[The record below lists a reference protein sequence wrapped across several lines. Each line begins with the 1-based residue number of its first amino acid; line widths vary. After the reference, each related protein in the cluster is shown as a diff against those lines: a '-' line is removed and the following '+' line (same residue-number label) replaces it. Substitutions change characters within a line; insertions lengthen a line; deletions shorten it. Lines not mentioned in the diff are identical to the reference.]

1 MSDALKA
8 LIKAQGEMGKAI
20 KGSTNPYFK
29 SRYADL
35 ETVVNATMGAFH
47 ANGFAVLQLN
57 DKDSEGHYVETK
69 LLHATGTEFSS
80 KVYLVMDKNDMQG
93 LGSAITYA
101 RRYGLLGM
109 AGIAPEDD
117 DGNAA
122 VSNKRGPSME
132 LDLDAR
138 VDAAIEFYQDCTLK
152 RFIDNESRFKKL
164 LETKG
169 LTSDQYDQLYS
180 AHHNRGKQLLPK
192 KKQNQ
197 S

>member
-1 MSDALKA
+1 MSDAVKA

-20 KGSTNPYFK
+20 KGSTNPYFR

-35 ETVVNATMGAFH
+35 ETVVNATMAAFH

-138 VDAAIEFYQDCTLK
+138 VDAAIEFYQNCTSEK
-152 RFIDNESRFKKL
+152 FAQNEVRFKKL
-164 LETKG
+164 IESQG
-169 LTSDQYDQLYS
+169 LTSDQYDALFDV
-180 AHHNRGKQLLPK
+180 HNNRKKQLMEMT
-192 KKQNQ
+192 
-197 S
+197 

>member
-1 MSDALKA
+1 MSDAVKA

-20 KGSTNPYFK
+20 KGSTNPHFK

-35 ETVVNATMGAFH
+35 EAVVNATMSAFH

-57 DKDSEGHYVETK
+57 DKDAEGHYVETR

-80 KVYLVMDKNDMQG
+80 KVYLVMGKNDMQG

-122 VSNKRGPSME
+122 SAKPEMQ
-132 LDLDAR
+132 LTMDDR
-138 VDAAIEFYQDCTLK
+138 VNSAIEFYSNCNSQD
-152 RFIDNESRFKKL
+152 FANWEERFKKL
-164 LETKG
+164 INSPDITEH
-169 LTSDQYDQLYS
+169 QYDRLFD
-180 AHHNRGKQLLPK
+180 AHNNRKKQLMEMT
-192 KKQNQ
+192 
-197 S
+197 